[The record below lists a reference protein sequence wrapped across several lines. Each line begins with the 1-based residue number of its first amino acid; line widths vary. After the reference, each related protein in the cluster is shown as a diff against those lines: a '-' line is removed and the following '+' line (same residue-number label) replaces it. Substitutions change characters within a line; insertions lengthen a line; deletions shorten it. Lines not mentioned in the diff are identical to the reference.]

1 MVHATSARLS
11 ELGACVSIPTDHS
24 TMDGVNAL
32 VNEIQGRE
40 TFKAAS
46 FVIGVL
52 IPVNGGLTGVKGAL

>member
-1 MVHATSARLS
+1 
-11 ELGACVSIPTDHS
+11 
-24 TMDGVNAL
+24 MDGVNAL

-52 IPVNGGLTGVKGAL
+52 IPVNGGATGVEGAL